1 MTDNLTHITE
11 AGDVHMVDVSAK
23 DVTDRVAVAEGFV
36 TMSTDTSDLLFG
48 DGLPKGDALATVR
61 VAAIMGAKRT
71 PELVPLCHPV
81 ALSSLSVAIER
92 IPIGARI
99 EITARTNGQTGV
111 EMEAMAGAMIGA
123 LTMYDMVK
131 GVERGVEIGPVRL
144 LSKSG
149 GKSGTWTRTEP

>member
-1 MTDNLTHITE
+1 MTDNLTHLTDK
-11 AGDVHMVDVSAK
+11 GDVHMVDVSAK
-23 DVTDRVAVAEGFV
+23 GITDRVAVAEAIV
-36 TMSTDTSDLLFG
+36 VMSAGTSDLLFG
-48 DGLPKGDALATVR
+48 EGLPKGDARATVR

-81 ALSSLSVAIER
+81 SLTSLSVAIER
-92 IPIGARI
+92 NPQGARI
-99 EITARTNGQTGV
+99 EVTARTAGQTGV

-144 LSKSG
+144 LSKAG
-149 GKSGTWTRTEP
+149 GKSGTWTRSER